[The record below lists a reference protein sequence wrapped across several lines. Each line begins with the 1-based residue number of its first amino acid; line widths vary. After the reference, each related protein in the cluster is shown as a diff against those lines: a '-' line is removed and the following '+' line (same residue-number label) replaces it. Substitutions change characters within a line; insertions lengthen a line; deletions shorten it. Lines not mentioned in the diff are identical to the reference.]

1 MRDAWRVISIRR
13 ASRPDADAFA
23 TTVAEGFDSYRD
35 FAPPEWKPPDRL
47 EFALG
52 IAMRLGRP
60 GVAAWIAEEPDTG
73 EAAGHVTYLPAADSR
88 VPSDDPELAHLEQLF
103 VRRAHWGSGVASRL
117 LGVAVSD
124 AARAGFTTMRLFT
137 PADHPR
143 ARRFYE
149 REGWT
154 TDGHRLDGRPI
165 GLELVE
171 FRVAL
176 AGAGEGQEAARR

>member
-1 MRDAWRVISIRR
+1 MIRIRR

-23 TTVAEGFDSYRD
+23 TTVAEGFDSYRE
-35 FAPPEWKPPDRL
+35 FAPPGWEPPDRL

-60 GVAAWIAEEPDTG
+60 GVAAWIAEEPNTG
-73 EAAGHVTYLPAADSR
+73 EAAGHVTYLPATESR
-88 VPSDDPELAHLEQLF
+88 EPSDDPHLAHLEQLF

-117 LGVAVSD
+117 LEVAAAD
-124 AARAGFTTMRLFT
+124 AARSGYAAMRLFT

-154 TDGHRLDGRPI
+154 TDGRRLDGRPI

-171 FRVAL
+171 FRLAL
-176 AGAGEGQEAARR
+176 AREGEGQEAARR